1 MMPRENSISLEI
13 AEQRRLIQSMKREIF
28 GIDKTS
34 RSSYIKDFLSEFSTY
49 EKVST
54 ISEVLEQA
62 ARSDIVF
69 FGDYHP
75 LEESQAWILR
85 LMKELTSRGR
95 KVILAMEMLYVQ
107 QQEQL
112 DRWMKGMISDEEF
125 LEQID
130 YKSEWGFD
138 WESFRRIFES
148 AKDPFIPIFGIDTE
162 PRDHLRYMRKR
173 DRMIANRIKNIR
185 RFFPGYQILVMI
197 GESHLASSHLPAEI
211 EKACDEKLEK
221 TIIVQNMD
229 EIYWRLLKEG
239 KEHIEAVRING
250 DKFCIFSASP
260 MVKYQ
265 SYRRILDRWI
275 EGEEAESFIPVLE
288 EMVSYIL
295 SFLIGAEGKIRI
307 TIDGNVFDSI
317 DDIFPEIHCRQTYTA
332 FASYLRS
339 EKMSQL
345 AVVSI
350 VETLR
355 RYGVSYVPGINMF
368 LMLKYSSSSAAMEA
382 ARFVLSALRGR
393 MGKWR
398 GRRKSVHERFYEFV
412 LEEALSYVGAK
423 VVDSTIDCSRT
434 DPLLQVVDGRGV
446 VREPVAGLTL
456 PETKALVRMLAYHFR
471 RDRSKSGIKRMT
483 EPLRSIHR
491 LGIKKRQLIIRALGH
506 TLGEAIYE
514 AHHTGE
520 VSRDEILELFEDRTD
535 RSGYAKAIYSKWV
548 ERIKPFRGGW
558 QALHR
563 S

>member
-1 MMPRENSISLEI
+1 MKQENPISLEI
-13 AEQRRLIQSMKREIF
+13 AEQRRLKQRMKREIF

-34 RSSYIKDFLSEFSTY
+34 RSSYIRDCLSEFSTY
-49 EKVST
+49 EDVCPV
-54 ISEVLEQA
+54 SEVLEQA

-85 LMKELTSRGR
+85 LMKELTARGR

-112 DRWMKGMISDEEF
+112 DRWMKGMITEGEF

-162 PRDHLRYMRKR
+162 PRDHLRYMRRR

-185 RFFPGYQILVMI
+185 KFFPGYQILVMI
-197 GESHLASSHLPAEI
+197 GESHLASNHLPAEI

-229 EIYWRLLKEG
+229 EIYWRLLREG
-239 KEHIEAVRING
+239 REHIEAVRIDG
-250 DKFCIFSASP
+250 DKFCVFSASP

-275 EGEEAESFIPVLE
+275 EGEGADSVIPVLE

-295 SFLIGAEGKIRI
+295 SFLMGHEERLRI
-307 TIDGNVFDSI
+307 DIDGNVFDSI

-332 FASYLRS
+332 FASVLRAQ
-339 EKMSQL
+339 KMSQL
-345 AVVSI
+345 AVVS
-350 VETLR
+350 VLETLR
-355 RYGVSYVPGINMF
+355 RYGVSYVPGLNMF
-368 LMLKYSSSSAAMEA
+368 LLLEYTSSRAAMEA
-382 ARFVLSALRGR
+382 SRFVLSALRGR

-398 GRRKSVHERFYEFV
+398 GRHKSVEERFYEFV

-423 VVDSTIDCSRT
+423 VVDSTIDYART
-434 DPLLQVVDGRGV
+434 APLLEVIDGRGV
-446 VREPVAGLTL
+446 VREPVIGLTL
-456 PETKALVRMLAYHFR
+456 PETRALVKMLTYHFR
-471 RDRSKSGIKRMT
+471 RDRSKSGIKRLT

-506 TLGEAIYE
+506 TLGEAIYD
-514 AHHTGE
+514 AHYAGN
-520 VSRDEILELFEDRTD
+520 VSRDEILGLFEDRTD
-535 RSGYAKAIYSKWV
+535 RPGYAKALYSKWV
-548 ERIKPFRGGW
+548 ARVKPFRGEW
-558 QALHR
+558 KALHR
-563 S
+563 P